1 MSATTA
7 TPGPVEPANPR
18 ATPRLSGP
26 EDEQGRRSNWEDI
39 GFWLLAA
46 FFTVVLLMPLYVL
59 AKVSVS
65 TLAEATA
72 PRPSYLIDSVSWETW
87 DRLLDWEIVGPPLR
101 HSLTV
106 SFGTAIVAIL
116 IAAPAAYVISRL
128 PRGTRYAVVLGLLFT
143 RMFPEVII
151 ATPIASNFFSWGLND
166 TDFGLIL
173 AHLIRTLPLVAWVL
187 VGTFQVIP
195 HDLEEASFVDGNGRV
210 GTLLQVILPLALPG
224 IAVAAIFAWLDS
236 WNDLLYA
243 IYLFLTEQTL
253 PLITYYYANR
263 GNVTDVATFSII
275 LTIPVILLTLVLQRW
290 IRSGYMSGAVK
301 G

>member
-1 MSATTA
+1 MSATVA
-7 TPGPVEPANPR
+7 KPGPVEPANPR
-18 ATPRLSGP
+18 ATPRANLP
-26 EDEQGRRSNWEDI
+26 EDKGRRWISWEDV
-39 GFWLLAA
+39 GFWILAA
-46 FFTVVLLMPLYVL
+46 IVTVILLMPLYVL
-59 AKVSVS
+59 LKVSVS
-65 TLAEATA
+65 SLADATA
-72 PRPSYLIDSVSWETW
+72 PRPSYLIRNVNWETW
-87 DRLLDWEIVGPPLR
+87 DRLLDWEIIGPPLR

-106 SFGTAIVAIL
+106 AFGTAIIAIL

-128 PRGTRYAVVLGLLFT
+128 PRGVRYAVVLGLLFT

-151 ATPIASNFFSWGLND
+151 ATPIASNFFQWGLND
-166 TDFGLIL
+166 RDLGLIL

-187 VGTFQVIP
+187 VGTFEVIP
-195 HDLEEASFVDGNGRV
+195 RDLEEASFVDGNGRV
-210 GTLLQVILPLALPG
+210 GTLFRVVLPLALPG

>member
-7 TPGPVEPANPR
+7 VPGGKDAPNPR
-18 ATPRLSGP
+18 ATPRLSKP
-26 EDEQGRRSNWEDI
+26 ENTGRGRSNWEDVA
-39 GFWLLAA
+39 FWILAA
-46 FFTVVLLMPLYVL
+46 FFAVVLLLPLYVL
-59 AKVSVS
+59 FKVSVS
-65 TLAEATA
+65 TLAQATA
-72 PRPSYLIDSVSWETW
+72 PRPSYLIRNATW
-87 DRLLDWEIVGPPLR
+87 DNWNRLLDWEIIGPPLR

-106 SFGTAIVAIL
+106 AFGTAIVAII

-128 PRGTRYAVVLGLLFT
+128 PRGARYATVLGLLFT

-166 TDFGLIL
+166 TDLGLIL

-187 VGTFQVIP
+187 VGTFEVIP
-195 HDLEEASFVDGNGRV
+195 RDLEEASAVDGNGRV
-210 GTLLQVILPLALPG
+210 GTLFKVVLPLALPG
-224 IAVAAIFAWLDS
+224 IAVAGIFAWLDS